1 MIKKEDRR
9 VERTKETLRQTFKI
23 LVKEKGYSHVKVKD
37 IVEKANYNRTTFY
50 VHYESKDELAADV
63 IHREMV
69 DFEYEFCKPT
79 RENPLLD
86 LTRMKPEGTDVFQ
99 YIVENCDYYDLLVM
113 EDRIPHIQEQLLKK
127 IQYIF
132 QNRMS
137 FVSDQYAEI
146 NDSYFVQY
154 RSYGIFGFII
164 EWIRND
170 YNASP
175 SEMARRI
182 INLLYI
188 QSSLMI
194 QLKDEEAIMKR

>member
-1 MIKKEDRR
+1 MINKEDRR
-9 VERTKETLRQTFKI
+9 VERTKETLRQAFKM

-50 VHYESKDELAADV
+50 VHYDSKDELAAEL
-63 IHREMV
+63 IHREME

-86 LTRMKPEGTDVFQ
+86 LTRMKPEGTNVFQ
-99 YIVENCDYYDLLVM
+99 YIVENRDYYDLLVM
-113 EDRIPHIQEQLLKK
+113 KDRVPQIQEILLKK
-127 IQYIF
+127 LQYIF
-132 QNRMS
+132 QSRMS
-137 FVSDQYAEI
+137 FVSDQYEEI
-146 NDSYFVQY
+146 NDSYFIQY
-154 RSYGIFGFII
+154 RSYGIFGLIL
-164 EWIRND
+164 EWIRNQ

-194 QLKDEEAIMKR
+194 QLKDEEMIIKT

>member
-1 MIKKEDRR
+1 MIRKEDRR
-9 VERTKETLRQTFKI
+9 VERTKDTLRQTFKN
-23 LVKEKGYSHVKVKD
+23 LVGEKGYSHVKVKD

-63 IHREMV
+63 IQREMAH
-69 DFEYEFCKPT
+69 FEYEFCKPT

-86 LTRMKPEGTDVFQ
+86 LTRMKPDGTDVFQ
-99 YIVENCDYYDLLVM
+99 YIVDNRDYYDLLVM
-113 EDRIPHIQEQLLKK
+113 EDRIPHIQEQLLRKL
-127 IQYIF
+127 QYIF
-132 QNRMS
+132 QHKMS
-137 FVSDQYAEI
+137 FVSDEYTEI
-146 NDSYFVQY
+146 NDSYVIQY
-154 RSYGIFGFII
+154 RSYGIFGFIL

-182 INLLYI
+182 INLLHI

-194 QLKDEEAIMKR
+194 HLKEEGQ

>member
-1 MIKKEDRR
+1 M
-9 VERTKETLRQTFKI
+9 
-23 LVKEKGYSHVKVKD
+23 
-37 IVEKANYNRTTFY
+37 
-50 VHYESKDELAADV
+50 
-63 IHREMV
+63 
-69 DFEYEFCKPT
+69 
-79 RENPLLD
+79 
-86 LTRMKPEGTDVFQ
+86 
-99 YIVENCDYYDLLVM
+99 VENRDYYDLLVM
-113 EDRIPHIQEQLLKK
+113 EDRIPHIQEKLLKK